1 MPYLRQ
7 ACYVVLLSLQQAFIR
22 TGNGLERGSNKIQDT
37 SNCEKQL
44 SRSMLVV
51 SAITSSMTGG
61 WGLLFTISFSTGLWK
76 ASTQLAGIKFKT
88 KEKTGFFM

>member
-1 MPYLRQ
+1 
-7 ACYVVLLSLQQAFIR
+7 
-22 TGNGLERGSNKIQDT
+22 
-37 SNCEKQL
+37 
-44 SRSMLVV
+44 MLVV